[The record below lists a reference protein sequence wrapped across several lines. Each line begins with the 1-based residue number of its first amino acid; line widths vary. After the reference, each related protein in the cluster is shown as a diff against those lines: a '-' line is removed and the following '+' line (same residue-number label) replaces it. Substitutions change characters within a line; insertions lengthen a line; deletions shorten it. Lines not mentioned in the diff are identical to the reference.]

1 MRSASLVAGD
11 WGTSHL
17 RLFLCDAD
25 GAVLERRTGPGAAEA
40 RNRFDEV
47 FEALAGDWIR
57 AQPDLPVIL
66 CGMVGSNFGWIEA
79 PYVPCPARA
88 DQIAA
93 QARRI
98 GHRNIQIVPGLRCRN
113 RFDAPDRL
121 RGEETQILGVL
132 PVLQAGT
139 HVLCMPGTHTKWV
152 LIEGGGIREF
162 FTAAT
167 GEVFSLIKR
176 HSVLVPQDESESL
189 DEAAF
194 AEAVA
199 QVNRFP
205 HAQWLHRVF
214 ECRSRRLAGE
224 LADGATAGFLSGLT
238 IGSDVAG
245 ALPWLTESG
254 SSGPIH
260 VIGDQRLTS
269 LYAKTLASHQRP
281 TQTHDGEAAALAGL
295 IHLKRLLHG

>member
-25 GAVLERRTGPGAAEA
+25 GAVLDRRTGPGAAEA
-40 RNRFDEV
+40 RNRFDTV
-47 FEALAGDWIR
+47 FDTLACEWIR

-66 CGMVGSNFGWIEA
+66 CGMVGSSFGWIEA
-79 PYVPCPARA
+79 PYVTCPARA

-93 QARRI
+93 QARRV
-98 GHRNIQIVPGLRCRN
+98 GDRNIQIVPGLRCRN
-113 RFDAPDRL
+113 RFGAPDRL
-121 RGEETQILGVL
+121 RGEETQILGAL
-132 PVLQAGT
+132 KTLQAGT
-139 HVLCMPGTHTKWV
+139 QVLCMPGTHTKWV
-152 LIEGGGIREF
+152 LIEGGGIKEF

-167 GEVFSLIKR
+167 GEVFALLSR
-176 HSVLVPQDESESL
+176 HSVLVPQEESERL

-194 AEAVA
+194 LEGLAE
-199 QVNRFP
+199 VNRFP

-224 LADGATAGFLSGLT
+224 LADGAAAGFLSGLT

-254 SSGPIH
+254 SSGSIH
-260 VIGDQRLTS
+260 LIGDQRLTT
-269 LYAKTLASHQRP
+269 LYAKALAFHQRT
-281 TQTHDGEAAALAGL
+281 TQIHDGETAALAGL